1 MKKRKIDDVGKDE
14 SQWLEDGR
22 KEGRGRTNRADNLPE
37 ESTTNTD
44 EDEDLFYVQ
53 GGSALTQIHKAGTRH
68 GEGSVYIEEMVQT
81 ENNFC
86 ARIACG
92 EAGH

>member
-1 MKKRKIDDVGKDE
+1 MAGRWKKGTKGKH
-14 SQWLEDGR
+14 
-22 KEGRGRTNRADNLPE
+22 NRADNLPE

-68 GEGSVYIEEMVQT
+68 GEGSVYIKERVQT
-81 ENNFC
+81 ENNILC

-92 EAGH
+92 EARH